1 MWPSTIPVDPGFL
14 PCPLFLRY
22 ERRAVEGWGHRFF
35 GEIYVT
41 EPEPVMN
48 DDVIFFGLEGKR
60 EFVQLSFFIGGE
72 VCCVFFEG
80 EVLGVTL
87 QDASRCTRHI

>member
-14 PCPLFLRY
+14 PCPIFLRY
-22 ERRAVEGWGHRFF
+22 GEVSVEGWGHRFF

-48 DDVIFFGLEGKR
+48 DDVIFLVWRGRGSLF
-60 EFVQLSFFIGGE
+60 S
-72 VCCVFFEG
+72 
-80 EVLGVTL
+80 
-87 QDASRCTRHI
+87 

>member
-1 MWPSTIPVDPGFL
+1 
-14 PCPLFLRY
+14 
-22 ERRAVEGWGHRFF
+22 
-35 GEIYVT
+35 
-41 EPEPVMN
+41 MN

-72 VCCVFFEG
+72 VCCVFFEV